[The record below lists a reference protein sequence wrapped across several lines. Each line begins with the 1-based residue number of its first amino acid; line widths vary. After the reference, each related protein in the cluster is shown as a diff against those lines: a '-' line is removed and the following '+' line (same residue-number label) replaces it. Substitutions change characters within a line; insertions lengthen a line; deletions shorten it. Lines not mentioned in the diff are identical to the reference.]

1 MDEDCPVIAEQFD
14 FNDNDSLTES
24 IVQHSPKV
32 GPEDFLPICLLGSGS
47 FGEVYLVQKRDTGVF
62 YAMKVLQKEKIL
74 SHNLV
79 KYAFTE
85 RNVLSYTIHPFI
97 VALHFAFQT

>member
-1 MDEDCPVIAEQFD
+1 MRDITNLIKPQEPQKTKPEMLCSFEMIKDEEDDEIDEEDSMDEDCPVIAEQFD

-47 FGEVYLVQKRDTGVF
+47 FGEVYLV
-62 YAMKVLQKEKIL
+62 
-74 SHNLV
+74 
-79 KYAFTE
+79 
-85 RNVLSYTIHPFI
+85 
-97 VALHFAFQT
+97 